1 MWRLRLFVERVGWKP
16 ILIGAAIVVAVIV
29 AAIGA
34 FALLSGGDESAS
46 PGTTT
51 TAPETRTN
59 LYYLRAVAPVVKPHG
74 CAMRIRF
81 IWKPDYHAI
90 QYLGAK
96 AIITVSGTDI
106 GGSYHK
112 TFTRKGL
119 ALDVGP
125 VSLSG
130 GYKVWS
136 ARVTAMDGDPPGN
149 DTTVQTATPTG
160 NKCA

>member
-1 MWRLRLFVERVGWKP
+1 MWRIRIWLEKVGWKP
-16 ILIGAAIVVAVIV
+16 VALGAAIVVAVIV
-29 AAIGA
+29 AAIA
-34 FALLSGGDESAS
+34 AYALLSGGDESSSA
-46 PGTTT
+46 GTT
-51 TAPETRTN
+51 TAPTTRTN

-74 CAMRIRF
+74 CTMMIRF

-90 QYLGAK
+90 QYLGAP
-96 AIITVSGTDI
+96 AVITVSGTDV
-106 GGSYHK
+106 GGSYRK

-160 NKCA
+160 SKCE

>member
-1 MWRLRLFVERVGWKP
+1 MWRIRIWLEKVGWKP
-16 ILIGAAIVVAVIV
+16 VALGAAIVVAVIV
-29 AAIGA
+29 AAIA
-34 FALLSGGDESAS
+34 AYALLSGGDESSSA
-46 PGTTT
+46 GTT
-51 TAPETRTN
+51 TAPTTRTN

-74 CAMRIRF
+74 CTMMIRF

-90 QYLGAK
+90 QYLGAP
-96 AIITVSGTDI
+96 AVITVAGTDV
-106 GGSYHK
+106 GGSYRK

-160 NKCA
+160 TKCA